1 MELGVLGQG
10 DLSGLS
16 GRGPRRL
23 YSRGLYSREVGGSA
37 SEAWGGRGQAAAT
50 PGFEDGGAGRRG
62 KQAAPRAEGGW
73 EQTPLELPEGMQVS
87 RPLDFSSLKPTSDFW
102 PREL

>member
-1 MELGVLGQG
+1 MELGVLGRG

-16 GRGPRRL
+16 GQGPRRL
-23 YSRGLYSREVGGSA
+23 YSRGLYSREVGSPRRRRG
-37 SEAWGGRGQAAAT
+37 EAGARLLRLLALKTEG
-50 PGFEDGGAGRRG
+50 PGAEAGR
-62 KQAAPRAEGGW
+62 